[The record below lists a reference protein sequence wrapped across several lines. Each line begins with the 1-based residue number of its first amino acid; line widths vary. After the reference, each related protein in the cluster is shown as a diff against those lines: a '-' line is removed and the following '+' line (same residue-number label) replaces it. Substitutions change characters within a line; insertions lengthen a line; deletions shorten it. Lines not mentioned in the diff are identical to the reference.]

1 MNKKELLE
9 TVDRKREDI
18 IKLGDMLFNCPE
30 LGFKEFETA
39 GIIKKNLDNVGI
51 KYESEIGMT
60 GIKAEIGNGYNIA
73 LVADMDALPGKNFEG
88 RIHSCGHSIQT
99 AVMLSVVKILT
110 ETGFLE
116 NTDIKVS
123 AIFTPAEEFID
134 FDYRDGLIEE
144 GKIKYRSGKQH
155 MIASG
160 YFDDVDCVLS
170 AHANGEREKKF
181 DINSTLAGF
190 KAKKAVFKG
199 QASHSGAA
207 PFLGRNTLHGAVL
220 CENAISFL
228 KDQFDP
234 ADGVK
239 INPVITEPGGSVNII
254 PDRTV
259 LETYIRANSLDV
271 LNYADERVNGCIKHC
286 AEALELQYEI
296 EDTIGYMPLSQSAEL
311 NKVIKSNMLDICG
324 EDDIVK
330 NVISGASGDVGD
342 LGFLIPTV
350 QFGFSGIDGIFHSD
364 SFKIADKENC
374 YINTVKIIC
383 GTIADLAANQSLR
396 VKRENFEEKKKYY
409 LNNWLMEK

>member
-1 MNKKELLE
+1 M
-9 TVDRKREDI
+9 
-18 IKLGDMLFNCPE
+18 
-30 LGFKEFETA
+30 
-39 GIIKKNLDNVGI
+39 
-51 KYESEIGMT
+51 
-60 GIKAEIGNGYNIA
+60 
-73 LVADMDALPGKNFEG
+73 
-88 RIHSCGHSIQT
+88 
-99 AVMLSVVKILT
+99 
-110 ETGFLE
+110 
-116 NTDIKVS
+116 
-123 AIFTPAEEFID
+123 
-134 FDYRDGLIEE
+134 
-144 GKIKYRSGKQH
+144 
-155 MIASG
+155 
-160 YFDDVDCVLS
+160 
-170 AHANGEREKKF
+170 
-181 DINSTLAGF
+181 
-190 KAKKAVFKG
+190 
-199 QASHSGAA
+199 
-207 PFLGRNTLHGAVL
+207 GRNTLHGAVL

>member
-99 AVMLSVVKILT
+99 AVMLSVVKILA

-170 AHANGEREKKF
+170 AHANGERKKKF

-259 LETYIRANSLDV
+259 LEAYIRANSLDV

-342 LGFLIPTV
+342 LGFIIPTV

-383 GTIADLAANQSLR
+383 GTIADLAANSSLR
-396 VKRENFEEKKKYY
+396 VKRENFEEKKEYY